1 MKKTMAAL
9 TAGLVLVVGCDNPV
23 TNPVD
28 SPTTSAVA
36 GALTRSSLQT
46 LITGVLAQDRSLP
59 ANVNY
64 IILSETMARDMYRVD
79 GSEPRYISETL
90 GGNPDPGSFAGGGTA
105 WNSAYVELRAANTI
119 LKGLPGAA
127 STELS
132 APEKAATAGFLRTIK
147 AVALYRQIEM
157 RDTLGVTIQGD
168 NPDAVDPIACKTKA
182 LAYVAALLD
191 SANTDFTTAGSISL
205 PFKLP
210 SGMTGYGVDYSKVSN
225 MVLFNRGWKG
235 KVELYQALDHQAP
248 LAGAAAKAVTDL
260 TTALGGAAAGAVPA
274 STFQN
279 GAYWNFVPGGTE
291 NTPNPLVDSKVGLN
305 PLVGDSVK
313 AGDTRASKIVAR
325 PTVLAGQGVSTNI
338 TYVNALSTVSS
349 NQSKPIPMLKIEEL
363 VLLRAQAYIE
373 AGDLAS
379 ALKDINSVTTA
390 YGNAAYAPFASK
402 TAAIN
407 AVLYEKRYSLLSEG
421 PQRLVDLRAYNRMNG
436 TFLRKETSADI
447 FASAFPIPKAEADA
461 RSGNIAPSCS

>member
-1 MKKTMAAL
+1 MKKSMAAL
-9 TAGLVLVVGCDNPV
+9 AATGLVLVAGCENPV

-46 LITGVLAQDRSLP
+46 LVTGVLAQDRALA
-59 ANVNY
+59 ANINY
-64 IILSETMARDMYRVD
+64 VGLSEIMARDLYRID
-79 GSEPRYISETL
+79 GSEPRYVSETL

-105 WNSAYVELRAANTI
+105 WNSAYVEMRAANTI
-119 LKGLPGAA
+119 IKGVPGAS

-132 APEKAATAGFLRTIK
+132 TAEKSATTGFLRTIK
-147 AVALYRQIEM
+147 AVALYRQVEM
-157 RDTLGVTIQGD
+157 RDTLGVSIQGD
-168 NPDAVDPIACKTKA
+168 NPDVVDPIVCKTKA

-191 SANTDFTTAGSISL
+191 SANTDLTAAGSISF

-210 SGMTGYGVDYSKVSN
+210 SGMTANGIDYSKVSN
-225 MVLFNRGWKG
+225 FILFNRGWKG

-260 TTALGGAAAGAVPA
+260 TTALGGAAAGAVPS

-291 NTPNPLVDSKVGLN
+291 NTPNPLVDSKIGLN
-305 PLVGDSVK
+305 PQVADSIK
-313 AGDTRASKIVAR
+313 STDARKSKIVSR
-325 PTVLAGQGVSTNI
+325 STLAGQGLSTSI
-338 TYVNALSTVSS
+338 TYVNALSTVSA
-349 NQSKPIPMLKIEEL
+349 NQSKPIPMLKVEEL

-373 AGDLAS
+373 TGDLAS

-390 YGNAAYAPFASK
+390 YGNPAYTAFADK
-402 TAAIN
+402 NAAIT
-407 AVLYEKRYSLLSEG
+407 AVLYEKRFSLLAEG
-421 PQRLVDLRAYNRMNG
+421 PQRLVDLRAYSRMNG
-436 TFLRKETSADI
+436 NYLKKEIPADV

-461 RSGNIAPSCS
+461 RGNNIAPSCS